1 MKKVKKQNK
10 IVLLK
15 WNKIAINILH
25 TTGWRIV
32 SAAHFNIALSTKVYT
47 DV

>member
-1 MKKVKKQNK
+1 MKKVKKTNK

-25 TTGWRIV
+25 ATGQRTV
-32 SAAHFNIALSTKVYT
+32 SATHYNIALSTKVYT

>member
-1 MKKVKKQNK
+1 MKTAKKTNK

-25 TTGWRIV
+25 TTGWRTV
-32 SAAHFNIALSTKVYT
+32 SVAHYNIALSTKVYT